1 METPSKSRSRG
12 RVVLAVVFVLLASSA
27 WWQVIADL
35 FLGNASPP
43 LLTGL
48 QLIVGAMAAGAAWGS
63 WIGARWASLF
73 AVLYGV
79 IAGGMV
85 TSIGRILDLGA
96 DERRGLWL
104 GGAIVLVF
112 GLVTAWWLRR
122 TFERERARAASHIVG
137 FD

>member
-1 METPSKSRSRG
+1 M
-12 RVVLAVVFVLLASSA
+12 VLAVVFVLLASSA
-27 WWQVIADL
+27 WWEVISDL

-43 LLTGL
+43 LLAGL

-63 WIGARWASLF
+63 WIGARWAPLF
-73 AVLYGV
+73 ALLYGV

-85 TSIGRILDLGA
+85 VSIGRILDLGA

-122 TFERERARAASHIVG
+122 TLERERARATSHIVG